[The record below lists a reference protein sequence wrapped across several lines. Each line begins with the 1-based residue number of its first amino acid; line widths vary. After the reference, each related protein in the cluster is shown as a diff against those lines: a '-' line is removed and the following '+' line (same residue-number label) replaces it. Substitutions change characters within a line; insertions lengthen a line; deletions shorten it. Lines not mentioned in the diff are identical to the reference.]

1 MTYTSYFGNIKCI
14 KQFDENAV
22 LISIAGKTPDWFFPK
37 LGLKM
42 HEFAPQWSWWKEWHE
57 KFKDNLESDESKAWY
72 TDKYNSTVLSKLDP
86 NEICKTLIKMSFAHD
101 IFLLCYETPEKFC
114 HRHLVAQWL
123 QDAGVDVTEFCADE
137 SNSSQEL

>member
-22 LISIAGKTPDWFFPK
+22 LVSIAGKTPDWFFPK

-42 HEFAPQWSWWKEWHE
+42 HEFAPQWSWWKEWHDR
-57 KFKDNLESDESKAWY
+57 FNSNLDSVESKQWY
-72 TDKYNSTVLSKLDP
+72 IREYESNVLSRL
-86 NEICKTLIKMSFAHD
+86 NAGKTIEKMKKMSSGNN

-114 HRHLVAQWL
+114 HRHLVAKWL
-123 QDAGVDVTEFCADE
+123 QDAGVEATEFYANE